1 MEKQEILLVDD
12 DPHILEAMG
21 WALEGQGRQ
30 VTRAA
35 GGESALELVHAKHF
49 DLVITDL
56 NLGEV
61 DGLAILRQVKERQP
75 ATPVMICTGDTDV
88 TFAVKALRLGVDDYL
103 LKPPDLTELRDRVD
117 KCLQR
122 TRLQEKQP
130 PSSPLDLPMPD
141 EYFLHEVKMMT
152 HEFRA
157 TLASMSSTL
166 KLLNR
171 GFFGAMEE
179 RVAEKLR
186 ELLAK
191 ATHLTGAAED
201 YLGKGL
207 SLDSNIELEQELLDL
222 KKDVINPILEELS
235 SEIQDRHV
243 LIDNRLDG
251 NSIKEIPIK
260 ASRIWLKT
268 ILRQLLQNAVI
279 HGEKR
284 CTITFGLEK
293 RGSQVRLNVFNSGK
307 PIPQEFRDQL
317 FSKCIR
323 IDKGTKKRGNGLGL
337 GLYLTKKILQ
347 RQGGDIRYE
356 PQDNGSNFIV
366 TLPVN

>member
-1 MEKQEILLVDD
+1 MEKHEILLVDD
-12 DPHILEAMG
+12 DPDILEVTG
-21 WALEGQGRQ
+21 WALKDQGYQ
-30 VTRAA
+30 VTRAT
-35 GGESALELVHAKHF
+35 GGEAALQLLNAKHF

-56 NLGEV
+56 NLREG
-61 DGLAILRQVKERQP
+61 DGLAILRQVKERWP
-75 ATPVMICTGDTDV
+75 GTPVMICTGDTDV
-88 TFAVKALRLGVDDYL
+88 AFAIEALRLGVDDYL

-130 PSSPLDLPMPD
+130 SSQLDFPIPN
-141 EYFLHEVKMMT
+141 EYFLHKVKMMT

-157 TLASMSSTL
+157 SLASMASTL

-171 GFFGAMEE
+171 GFFGNMEE

-186 ELLAK
+186 ELLVK
-191 ATHLTGAAED
+191 ANTLAGAAED

-207 SLDSNIELEQELLDL
+207 SMDGNIELKWELLDL

-251 NSIKEIPIK
+251 NSIKEIHIR

-268 ILRQLLQNAVI
+268 VFRHLVQNAI
-279 HGEKR
+279 THGDKG
-284 CTITFGLEK
+284 CTIVFGFEK
-293 RGSQVRLNVFNSGK
+293 HDSHVRLTVFNSGK
-307 PIPQEFRDQL
+307 PIPQEYRGQL
-317 FSKCIR
+317 FSKCIQ
-323 IDKGTKKRGNGLGL
+323 IENGGKRHGNGLGL

-356 PQDNGSNFIV
+356 PKDNGSNFIV
-366 TLPVN
+366 TLPEN